1 MFLLL
6 ALNDLTPGP
15 LSYYSQPWA
24 VLTKL
29 SQVTRNRCFRLTDPG
44 TVLILGAPPAM
55 MPRYLCVLVTAV
67 PRLQLHDKAGSDR
80 SQIPVLSA
88 FLLLRMTPFSPK
100 SIRIIGDSSDSL
112 GEFRVSGCPRFQA
125 TWQGE
130 PPDPLCM
137 CLYQYKS
144 CQVLRS
150 RMNNSIM
157 IRPQVCSSPQQ
168 SVVSYTTTM
177 QWQPLRGA
185 YQQGLVDIEHS
196 SETADNYG
204 HLRSARRVPMTKYL
218 RALLSAREHTENMAL
233 EFSIVINTPFR

>member
-1 MFLLL
+1 MTKP
-6 ALNDLTPGP
+6 DPIDRKYQCCP
-15 LSYYSQPWA
+15 LSCSNA
-24 VLTKL
+24 
-29 SQVTRNRCFRLTDPG
+29 
-44 TVLILGAPPAM
+44 
-55 MPRYLCVLVTAV
+55 
-67 PRLQLHDKAGSDR
+67 
-80 SQIPVLSA
+80 
-88 FLLLRMTPFSPK
+88 FSPK

-112 GEFRVSGCPRFQA
+112 GEFRVSRCPRFQA

-130 PPDPLCM
+130 PLDPLCM

-177 QWQPLRGA
+177 QWQPLRGV

-218 RALLSAREHTENMAL
+218 RALLSAREHTENMAQL
-233 EFSIVINTPFR
+233 GIFNCHQYSLPLIVIMSNFFDFTTSVLLRA